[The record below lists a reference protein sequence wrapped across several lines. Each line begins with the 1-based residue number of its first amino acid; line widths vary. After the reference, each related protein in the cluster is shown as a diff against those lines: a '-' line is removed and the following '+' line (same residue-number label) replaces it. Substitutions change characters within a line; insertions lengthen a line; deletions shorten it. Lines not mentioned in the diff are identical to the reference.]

1 MYPGFAKMIR
11 DNRDH
16 QAGKNDDE
24 DFVMTDMSDGDTW
37 NEQYVGDVREVGNR
51 GTIRDMAAANGPAIT
66 NLNAQWYGLH
76 LSVNGDW

>member
-1 MYPGFAKMIR
+1 MCPGFAKMIR

-24 DFVMTDMSDGDTW
+24 DFVMTDMSDGDAW
-37 NEQYVGDVREVGNR
+37 NEQYVCDVCEVGNH

-66 NLNAQWYGLH
+66 NLNAQRYGLH